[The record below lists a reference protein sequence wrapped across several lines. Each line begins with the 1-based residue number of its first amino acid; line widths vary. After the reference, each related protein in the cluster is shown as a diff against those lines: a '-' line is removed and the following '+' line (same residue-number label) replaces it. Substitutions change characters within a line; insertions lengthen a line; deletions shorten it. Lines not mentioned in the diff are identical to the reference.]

1 MNMARATGAR
11 ASLKAGFETTY
22 GTAATVFGQYPFYSN
37 DLGGSQELEEDT
49 PLGYGRNS
57 LAPTQGDFSVEG
69 AIEVPVD
76 VRNFGF
82 WLKAALGAP
91 TTTDNGD
98 GTYTH
103 DFESGASTLPSIT
116 VEKGMTDIN
125 QFEVQTGVMVN
136 SMAYSFERGGS
147 AKCTINAIGK
157 DETVNGTTIDASP
170 DISQFERYS
179 GFHGSITSGGSSLG
193 SVTQGDFTFSN
204 GLDPVRTIRNDRSID
219 GVDLGQCMVEGQI
232 TVRYENATLMNKAI
246 NGEAIDLVFEYQRSA
261 DEFVKFTMHEVYLP
275 KPKTSIEGANG
286 IEATFNFKAAYNE
299 SAGTMLSVEL
309 KNDVD
314 AY

>member
-1 MNMARATGAR
+1 MARATGAR